1 MDIFWI
7 VLGGIL
13 IATGIV
19 GCFIPILPGPPLAFI
34 GLWIQQIKSQQ
45 PFSGKFL
52 WIWAGITLI
61 VTVMDYWVPVY
72 STKKFGG
79 SKYGLWGCT
88 IGFFLGLWLGPF
100 GIILGPFIGAF
111 IGEILANQNSAHA
124 FQAAVGSF
132 IGFLFS
138 TLLKLVAC
146 LVMVWYW
153 VDSWL

>member
-7 VLGGIL
+7 VLGGIF
-13 IATGIV
+13 IAAGII

-45 PFSGKFL
+45 PFASKFL

-88 IGFFLGLWLGPF
+88 IGLFLGLWMGPF
-100 GIILGPFIGAF
+100 GIIIGPFLGAF

-124 FQAAVGSF
+124 VHAAVGSF

-153 VDSWL
+153 IDSW

>member
-13 IATGIV
+13 IGVGII
-19 GCFIPILPGPPLAFI
+19 GCFVPILPGPPLAFI

-45 PFSGKFL
+45 PFSTKFL
-52 WIWAGITLI
+52 WLWAGITLL
-61 VTVMDYWVPVY
+61 VTAMDYWVPVY

-79 SKYGLWGCT
+79 SKYGIWGCM
-88 IGFFLGLWLGPF
+88 IGLFLGLWMGPF
-100 GIILGPFIGAF
+100 GIIMGPFLGAF
-111 IGEILANQNSAHA
+111 IGEILANQNSGNA
-124 FQAAVGSF
+124 FQAAIGSF

-138 TLLKLVAC
+138 TLLKLIAC

-153 VDSWL
+153 VESW